1 MFSARKFVFL
11 IGTAVLCLPQV
22 ALAAGGGGGGGG
34 ASMPSESAPQYDPA
48 VEYRNGV
55 EALQANRFADASR
68 SFTRVLSVMPKAANV
83 HYLLGSA
90 KAGSG
95 DWKAA
100 AKAYAKAVRYDDK
113 MIVAH
118 RDLGVAQAKSGDLE
132 KAKATLA
139 SLTARDT
146 ACAGTC
152 PETADLKAAVA
163 AVTAAIGVPTAA
175 VDSRPSLL
183 FADTKG
189 GDGAYLTAVALIN
202 ERRFDAAIE
211 SLKKAEAAFGA
222 HPDVLTYLGFANRK
236 LGRFD
241 VAEAYYRDALA
252 LAPNHRGATE
262 YYGELKVERG
272 DLAGARAMLA
282 KLDQMCGFGCAEA
295 DELRRWV
302 DQASSSS

>member
-1 MFSARKFVFL
+1 MVSAGKIAFL
-11 IGTAVLCLPQV
+11 IGTAALCLPQAV
-22 ALAAGGGGGGGG
+22 LAAGGGGGGGG

-55 EALQANRFADASR
+55 EALQANRYADASR

-100 AKAYAKAVRYDDK
+100 AKAFAKAVRYDDK
-113 MIVAH
+113 MVVAH
-118 RDLGVAQAKSGDLE
+118 RDLGVAQAKSGDVE

-139 SLTARDT
+139 DLTARDA

-152 PETADLKAAVA
+152 PQAADLKAAVA
-163 AVTAAIGVPTAA
+163 AVTAAIGAPTAA
-175 VDSRPSLL
+175 VDARPSLL

-189 GDGAYLTAVALIN
+189 GDSAYLTAVALIN
-202 ERRFDAAIE
+202 ERRFDAAIL
-211 SLKKAEAAFGA
+211 SLKQAEAAFGA

-241 VAEAYYRDALA
+241 VAEGYYRAALA